1 VDSIAWRGGGGG
13 GGGHGPGGGLPLTS
27 DLRLRGQ
34 AAWAGCSSLEVHIE
48 LASRRGEPSG
58 GGEPSVSGRE
68 QRDGGG
74 WAQFGVAR
82 FVMVSRDAL
91 AGGPKPLPPLAPAS
105 ALERALFASGAER
118 DVQRR
123 RRREAAASPG
133 PPSAAELGALYAVV
147 RTAAAA
153 RAASPA
159 PLAGGGGGGGGRPV
173 PMSATAQVF
182 THLMHSQ
189 DRNQM
194 GRIFGGHVLRLC
206 YEAAFITAVAHA
218 GAACDPGALD
228 DVAFH
233 LPVPIGCILRLE
245 ARVAAVAGR
254 LMRVHVRALRLSPA
268 EPAAPARLTN
278 ELWLTV
284 YSRAGDAPPVAPAT
298 IEEALE
304 AVAAAAQA
312 DGGGGAEPLSKL

>member
-1 VDSIAWRGGGGG
+1 VTGYVDSIAWRGGGGD
-13 GGGHGPGGGLPLTS
+13 GPGGGLPLTS

-34 AAWAGCSSLEVHIE
+34 AAWAGRSSLEVHIE
-48 LASRRGEPSG
+48 LASRRGGGGSEPSG
-58 GGEPSVSGRE
+58 SGRE
-68 QRDGGG
+68 QGDG
-74 WAQFGVAR
+74 WSQFGVAR

-91 AGGPKPLPPLAPAS
+91 SGGPKPLPLLAPES
-105 ALERALFASGAER
+105 ATERALCASGAAR
-118 DVQRR
+118 DMQRR

-133 PPSAAELGALYAVV
+133 PPSAAELGALYACL
-147 RTAAAA
+147 
-153 RAASPA
+153 RAASA
-159 PLAGGGGGGGGRPV
+159 VRLAGSGGRRPV

-245 ARVAAVAGR
+245 ARVASVAGR
-254 LMRVHVRALRLSPA
+254 QMRVHVRALRVSPA
-268 EPAAPARLTN
+268 EPAEPARLTN

-284 YSRAGDAPPVAPAT
+284 YSRAGDAPPVVPTT
-298 IEEALE
+298 IDEVLE

-312 DGGGGAEPLSKL
+312 DGDGAAAGPASKL